1 MYKRNW
7 VNYRFQIAISII
19 AMLLLWIWMQKSAI
33 ESLENLNQDISHE
46 ITSDGHYM
54 ATQRQNIM
62 DLENALKLGLL
73 EKERYMKNIK
83 SQTKVVTKTI
93 IEEKLIPFHD
103 TVEVFFDTLDK
114 RYWVKTPAPVRYSD
128 SFNLITGKITKDGF
142 HLDTLETK
150 NEFRVSIFDKKQGLF
165 KKAVPVVEIKSN
177 NPNTKVDKIK
187 NVTIEKKTPFYSKW
201 WFLGSVGILIG
212 HFLI

>member
-1 MYKRNW
+1 MYKKNTED
-7 VNYRFQIAISII
+7 YRLYIALSVIVI
-19 AMLLLWIWMQKSAI
+19 LLLWIWMQKSTI
-33 ESLENLNQDISHE
+33 KSLQVLNGEVTHE
-46 ITSDGHYM
+46 ISVDGRYM
-54 ATQRQNIM
+54 ETQRQNIM
-62 DLENALKLGLL
+62 DLENALKSGML

-83 SQTKVVTKTI
+83 SQTKIVTKTLVQ
-93 IEEKLIPFHD
+93 EKLVSYHD

-128 SFNLITGKITKDGF
+128 SFNLISGKVTKDGF
-142 HLDTLETK
+142 QLDTMETL

-165 KKAVPVVEIKSN
+165 KKSIPVVEIKSN

-187 NVTIEKKTPFYSKW
+187 NVTIKRKSPFFTEW
-201 WFLGSVGILIG
+201 WFIGSVGILLG

>member
-7 VNYRFQIAISII
+7 VNYRFQIAVSII
-19 AMLLLWIWMQKSAI
+19 AILLLWVWMQKSAI

-142 HLDTLETK
+142 HLDTLETL

>member
-1 MYKRNW
+1 MYKKNTE
-7 VNYRFQIAISII
+7 NYRFYIALSVIGI
-19 AMLLLWIWMQKSAI
+19 LLLWIWMQKSTI
-33 ESLENLNQDISHE
+33 DSLQVLNGEVTHE
-46 ITSDGHYM
+46 ISADGRYM

-62 DLENALKLGLL
+62 DLESALKSGLL

-83 SQTKVVTKTI
+83 SQTKIVTKTLVQ
-93 IEEKLIPFHD
+93 EKLVSYHD

-114 RYWVKTPAPVRYSD
+114 RYWVKTPAQVRYSD
-128 SFNLITGKITKDGF
+128 SFNLISGKVTQNGF
-142 HLDTLETK
+142 QLDTLETL

-165 KKAVPVVEIKSN
+165 KKSVPVVEIKSN

-187 NVTIEKKTPFYSKW
+187 NVTIERKSPFFTKW
-201 WFLGSVGILIG
+201 WFIGSVGILLG

>member
-19 AMLLLWIWMQKSAI
+19 AMLLLWIWMQKSTI
-33 ESLENLNQDISHE
+33 ETLENFNQDISHE

-62 DLENALKLGLL
+62 DLENALKSGLL

-177 NPNTKVDKIK
+177 NPNTKVDNIK

>member
-1 MYKRNW
+1 
-7 VNYRFQIAISII
+7 
-19 AMLLLWIWMQKSAI
+19 MQKSTI
-33 ESLENLNQDISHE
+33 ETLENFNQDISHE

-128 SFNLITGKITKDGF
+128 SFNLVTGKITKDGF

>member
-7 VNYRFQIAISII
+7 VNYRFQIAVSII
-19 AMLLLWIWMQKSAI
+19 AILLLWVWMQKSAI